1 MWRETQQQRKRW
13 KSRGKILGGNR
24 KDERSTALL
33 LELTWRS
40 PPQWAPANKAC
51 ARVLACVSTYTKPA
65 DHERA
70 PISKRNLWQKN
81 FFAGRIQRLGL
92 AGDARGSRWH
102 LKLLPLLASVSA
114 HLATGDTITHHAC
127 TDAQSLER
135 TRVRKKNLSR
145 ALSHQGYVRA
155 WHLQRVRIQLWSTS
169 VLGKRVEAGRRCY
182 IGPHR
187 VLGQHHVIGVLIPL
201 ACFQLT
207 R

>member
-40 PPQWAPANKAC
+40 TPQWAPANKAC

-145 ALSHQGYVRA
+145 ALSHQDMYGRGTCREFGSSCGVPRCWGRGLKRGGA
-155 WHLQRVRIQLWSTS
+155 VTS
-169 VLGKRVEAGRRCY
+169 DRTESWGSIMSFV
-182 IGPHR
+182 
-187 VLGQHHVIGVLIPL
+187 
-201 ACFQLT
+201 F
-207 R
+207 